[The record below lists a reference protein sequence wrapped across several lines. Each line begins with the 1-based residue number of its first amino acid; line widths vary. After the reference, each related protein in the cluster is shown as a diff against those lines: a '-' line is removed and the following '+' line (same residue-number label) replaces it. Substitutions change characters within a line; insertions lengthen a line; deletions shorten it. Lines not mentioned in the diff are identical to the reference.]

1 MHRADAG
8 SALMPSAPNLLRPK
22 SRSAWEIL
30 NKTASQATAKK
41 YRAPEPF
48 PVHVRYS
55 CHGATGFFLSAAYSL
70 DPRVASHPFFECGN
84 DSSRFSSQ
92 GFLVSE
98 CSKSSTASEPLS
110 WEILNKTAF

>member
-41 YRAPEPF
+41 CRAPEPF
-48 PVHVRYS
+48 PVYVRYS

-70 DPRVASHPFFECGN
+70 DPRVASHPF
-84 DSSRFSSQ
+84 SKQ

-98 CSKSSTASEPLS
+98 CSKSSTAGEPLS
-110 WEILNKTAF
+110 WEILNKTTS